1 MKKIELNKDENSQQD
16 MELMLVIKLMYCI
29 KEISKL
35 QETKCIPDE
44 GLTMFVSEVGL
55 SNIKWDLTISLTKK
69 G

>member
-35 QETKCIPDE
+35 QETKGIPDE
-44 GLTMFVSEVGL
+44 GLTMFVAEVGL

-69 G
+69 